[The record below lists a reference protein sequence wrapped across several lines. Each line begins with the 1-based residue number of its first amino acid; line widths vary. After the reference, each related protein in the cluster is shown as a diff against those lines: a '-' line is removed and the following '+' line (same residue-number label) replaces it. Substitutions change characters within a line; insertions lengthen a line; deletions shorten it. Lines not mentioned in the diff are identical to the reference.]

1 MGKNKEV
8 EAGPS
13 SNNTVKDSEEQL
25 VETEEE
31 LSETEE
37 TTVEELINA
46 LEESNRL
53 ASEYLDHLQR
63 LQAEFDNYK
72 KRVEREKAD
81 FIEYSSAGLISEL
94 IDIMENL
101 ERGVSSAKE
110 CGDIDSVVKGME
122 MVSTQLK
129 DILVSRG
136 LKPIEA
142 TGKKFDPHY
151 HEAMMMTPTD
161 EYPYNTVIEE
171 FQRGYMIKDKV
182 LRYSKVRVSV
192 NENNNDNNE

>member
-1 MGKNKEV
+1 MGKNKDVEV
-8 EAGPS
+8 DPL
-13 SNNTVKDSEEQL
+13 SNDTLEDSEEQM
-25 VETEEE
+25 VETEEI
-31 LSETEE
+31 
-37 TTVEELINA
+37 TVEEPISA
-46 LEESNRL
+46 LEESGRL

-72 KRVEREKAD
+72 KRVDREKAEL
-81 FIEYSSAGLISEL
+81 IEYASAELVSEL

-101 ERGVSSAKE
+101 ERGVASAK
-110 CGDIDSVVKGME
+110 GSDDIDSIVKGME

-129 DILVSRG
+129 DILGSRG

-142 TGKKFDPHY
+142 VGKKFDPHY

-171 FQRGYMIKDKV
+171 FQQGYMIKDKV
-182 LRYSKVRVSV
+182 IRYSKVRVSV
-192 NENNNDNNE
+192 NENNSNNSNNS

>member
-1 MGKNKEV
+1 MGKNKDVEV
-8 EAGPS
+8 DPS
-13 SNNTVKDSEEQL
+13 SNDTLEDSEEQM
-25 VETEEE
+25 VETEEI
-31 LSETEE
+31 
-37 TTVEELINA
+37 TVEEPISA
-46 LEESNRL
+46 LEESGRL

-72 KRVEREKAD
+72 KRVDREKAEL
-81 FIEYSSAGLISEL
+81 IEYASAELVSEL

-101 ERGVSSAKE
+101 QRGVASAK
-110 CGDIDSVVKGME
+110 GSDDIDSIVKGME

-129 DILVSRG
+129 DILGSRG

-142 TGKKFDPHY
+142 VGKKFDPHY

-171 FQRGYMIKDKV
+171 FQQGYMMKDKV
-182 LRYSKVRVSV
+182 IRYSKVRVSV
-192 NENNNDNNE
+192 NENNSNNSDNSE

>member
-1 MGKNKEV
+1 MGKNKDVEV
-8 EAGPS
+8 DPL
-13 SNNTVKDSEEQL
+13 SNDTLEDSEEQM
-25 VETEEE
+25 VETEEI
-31 LSETEE
+31 
-37 TTVEELINA
+37 TVEEPISEM
-46 LEESNRL
+46 EESGRL

-72 KRVEREKAD
+72 KRVDREKAEL
-81 FIEYSSAGLISEL
+81 IEYASAELVSEL

-101 ERGVSSAKE
+101 ERGVASAK
-110 CGDIDSVVKGME
+110 GSDDIDSIVKGME

-129 DILVSRG
+129 DILGSRG

-142 TGKKFDPHY
+142 VGKKFDPHY

-171 FQRGYMIKDKV
+171 FQQGYMIKDKV
-182 LRYSKVRVSV
+182 IRYSKVRVSV
-192 NENNNDNNE
+192 NENNSNNSE

>member
-1 MGKNKEV
+1 MGKNKDVEV
-8 EAGPS
+8 DLS
-13 SNNTVKDSEEQL
+13 SNDTVEDSEEQM
-25 VETEEE
+25 VETEEI
-31 LSETEE
+31 
-37 TTVEELINA
+37 TVEEPISV
-46 LEESNRL
+46 LEESGRL

-72 KRVEREKAD
+72 KRVDREKAEL
-81 FIEYSSAGLISEL
+81 IKYASAELVSEL

-101 ERGVSSAKE
+101 ERGVVSAK
-110 CGDIDSVVKGME
+110 GSDDIDSIVKGME

-129 DILVSRG
+129 DILGSRG

-142 TGKKFDPHY
+142 VGKKFDPHY

-171 FQRGYMIKDKV
+171 FQQGYMIKDKV
-182 LRYSKVRVSV
+182 IRYSRVRVSV
-192 NENNNDNNE
+192 NENNNENSE

>member
-1 MGKNKEV
+1 MGKNKDVEV
-8 EAGPS
+8 DPS
-13 SNNTVKDSEEQL
+13 SNDTLEDSEEQM
-25 VETEEE
+25 VETEEI
-31 LSETEE
+31 
-37 TTVEELINA
+37 TVEEPISEM
-46 LEESNRL
+46 EESGRL

-72 KRVEREKAD
+72 KRVDREKAEL
-81 FIEYSSAGLISEL
+81 IEYASAELVSEL

-101 ERGVSSAKE
+101 ERGVASAK
-110 CGDIDSVVKGME
+110 GSDDIDSIVKGME

-129 DILVSRG
+129 DILGSRG

-142 TGKKFDPHY
+142 VGKKFDPHY

-171 FQRGYMIKDKV
+171 FQQGYMIKDKV
-182 LRYSKVRVSV
+182 IRYSKVRVSV
-192 NENNNDNNE
+192 NENNSNNSE

>member
-1 MGKNKEV
+1 MGKNKDVEV
-8 EAGPS
+8 GPS
-13 SNNTVKDSEEQL
+13 SNDTVEDSEEQM
-25 VETEEE
+25 VETEEI
-31 LSETEE
+31 
-37 TTVEELINA
+37 TVEEPISV
-46 LEESNRL
+46 LEESGRL

-72 KRVEREKAD
+72 KRVDREKAEL
-81 FIEYSSAGLISEL
+81 IKYASAELVSEL

-101 ERGVSSAKE
+101 ERGVASAK
-110 CGDIDSVVKGME
+110 GSDDIDSIVKGME

-129 DILVSRG
+129 DILGSRG

-142 TGKKFDPHY
+142 VGKKFDPHY

-171 FQRGYMIKDKV
+171 FQQGYMIKDKV
-182 LRYSKVRVSV
+182 IRYSKVRVSV
-192 NENNNDNNE
+192 NENNNENSE

>member
-1 MGKNKEV
+1 MGKNKDVEV
-8 EAGPS
+8 DPS
-13 SNNTVKDSEEQL
+13 SNDTLEDSEEQM
-25 VETEEE
+25 VETEEI
-31 LSETEE
+31 
-37 TTVEELINA
+37 TVEEPISA
-46 LEESNRL
+46 LEESGRL

-72 KRVEREKAD
+72 KRVDREKAEL
-81 FIEYSSAGLISEL
+81 IEYASAELVSEL

-101 ERGVSSAKE
+101 ERGVASAK
-110 CGDIDSVVKGME
+110 GSDDIDSIVKGME

-129 DILVSRG
+129 DILGSRG

-142 TGKKFDPHY
+142 VGKKFDPHY

-171 FQRGYMIKDKV
+171 FQQGYTIKDKV
-182 LRYSKVRVSV
+182 IRYSKVRVSV
-192 NENNNDNNE
+192 NEKNSNNSE

>member
-1 MGKNKEV
+1 MGKNKDVEV
-8 EAGPS
+8 DPL
-13 SNNTVKDSEEQL
+13 SNDTLEDSEEQM
-25 VETEEE
+25 VETEEI
-31 LSETEE
+31 
-37 TTVEELINA
+37 TVEEPISEI
-46 LEESNRL
+46 EESGRL

-72 KRVEREKAD
+72 KRVDREKAEL
-81 FIEYSSAGLISEL
+81 IEYASAELVSEL

-101 ERGVSSAKE
+101 ERGVASAK
-110 CGDIDSVVKGME
+110 GSDDIDSIVKGME

-129 DILVSRG
+129 DILGSRG

-142 TGKKFDPHY
+142 VGKKFDPHY

-171 FQRGYMIKDKV
+171 FQQGYTIKDKV
-182 LRYSKVRVSV
+182 IRYSKVRVSV
-192 NENNNDNNE
+192 NEKNSNNSE

>member
-1 MGKNKEV
+1 MGKNKDVEV
-8 EAGPS
+8 DPL
-13 SNNTVKDSEEQL
+13 SNDTLEDSEEQM
-25 VETEEE
+25 VETEEI
-31 LSETEE
+31 
-37 TTVEELINA
+37 TVEEPISEM
-46 LEESNRL
+46 EESGRL

-72 KRVEREKAD
+72 KRVDREKAEL
-81 FIEYSSAGLISEL
+81 IEYASAELVSEL

-101 ERGVSSAKE
+101 ERGVASAK
-110 CGDIDSVVKGME
+110 GSDDIDSIVKGME

-129 DILVSRG
+129 DILGSRG

-142 TGKKFDPHY
+142 VGKKFDPHY

-171 FQRGYMIKDKV
+171 FQQGYMIKDKV
-182 LRYSKVRVSV
+182 IRYSKVRVSV
-192 NENNNDNNE
+192 NENNSNNSDNSE

>member
-1 MGKNKEV
+1 MGKNKDVEV
-8 EAGPS
+8 DPS
-13 SNNTVKDSEEQL
+13 SNDTLEDSEEQM
-25 VETEEE
+25 VETEEI
-31 LSETEE
+31 
-37 TTVEELINA
+37 TVEEPISEM
-46 LEESNRL
+46 EESGRL

-72 KRVEREKAD
+72 KRVDREKAEL
-81 FIEYSSAGLISEL
+81 IEYASAELVSEL

-101 ERGVSSAKE
+101 QRGVASAK
-110 CGDIDSVVKGME
+110 GSDDIDSIVKGME

-129 DILVSRG
+129 DILGSRG

-142 TGKKFDPHY
+142 VGKKFDPHY

-171 FQRGYMIKDKV
+171 FQQGYMIKDKV
-182 LRYSKVRVSV
+182 IRYSKVRVSV
-192 NENNNDNNE
+192 NENNSDNSE

>member
-1 MGKNKEV
+1 MGKNKDVEV
-8 EAGPS
+8 GLS
-13 SNNTVKDSEEQL
+13 SNDTVEDSEEQM
-25 VETEEE
+25 VETEEI
-31 LSETEE
+31 
-37 TTVEELINA
+37 TVEEPISA
-46 LEESNRL
+46 LEESGRL

-72 KRVEREKAD
+72 KRVDREKAEL
-81 FIEYSSAGLISEL
+81 IEYASAELVSEL

-101 ERGVSSAKE
+101 ERGVASAKE
-110 CGDIDSVVKGME
+110 SDDINSIVKGME

-129 DILVSRG
+129 DILGSRG

-142 TGKKFDPHY
+142 VGKKFDPHY

-171 FQRGYMIKDKV
+171 FQQGYMIKDKV
-182 LRYSKVRVSV
+182 IRYSRVRVSV
-192 NENNNDNNE
+192 NENNNENSE

>member
-1 MGKNKEV
+1 MGKNKDVEV
-8 EAGPS
+8 DPL
-13 SNNTVKDSEEQL
+13 SNDTVKDSEEQM
-25 VETEEE
+25 V
-31 LSETEE
+31 ETEE
-37 TTVEELINA
+37 TTVEGPISA
-46 LEESNRL
+46 LEESGRL

-72 KRVEREKAD
+72 KRVDREKAEL
-81 FIEYSSAGLISEL
+81 IEYASAELVSEL

-101 ERGVSSAKE
+101 ERGVASAK
-110 CGDIDSVVKGME
+110 GSDDIDSIVKGME

-129 DILVSRG
+129 DILGSRG

-142 TGKKFDPHY
+142 VGKKFDPHY

-171 FQRGYMIKDKV
+171 FQQGYMIKDKV
-182 LRYSKVRVSV
+182 IRYSKVRVSV
-192 NENNNDNNE
+192 NENNSNNSNNSE

>member
-1 MGKNKEV
+1 MGKNKDFEV
-8 EAGPS
+8 DPL
-13 SNNTVKDSEEQL
+13 SNDTLEDSEEQM
-25 VETEEE
+25 VETEEI
-31 LSETEE
+31 
-37 TTVEELINA
+37 TVEEPISEM
-46 LEESNRL
+46 EESGRL

-72 KRVEREKAD
+72 KRVDREKAEL
-81 FIEYSSAGLISEL
+81 IEYASAELVSEL

-101 ERGVSSAKE
+101 ERGVASAK
-110 CGDIDSVVKGME
+110 GSDDIDSIVKGME

-129 DILVSRG
+129 DILGSRG

-142 TGKKFDPHY
+142 VGKKFDPHY

-171 FQRGYMIKDKV
+171 FQQGYMIKDKV
-182 LRYSKVRVSV
+182 IRYSKVRVSV
-192 NENNNDNNE
+192 NENNSNNSE

>member
-1 MGKNKEV
+1 MGKNKDVEV
-8 EAGPS
+8 DPS
-13 SNNTVKDSEEQL
+13 SNDTLEDSEEQM
-25 VETEEE
+25 VETEEI
-31 LSETEE
+31 
-37 TTVEELINA
+37 TVEEPISA
-46 LEESNRL
+46 LEESGRL

-72 KRVEREKAD
+72 KRVDREKAEL
-81 FIEYSSAGLISEL
+81 IEYASAELVSEL

-101 ERGVSSAKE
+101 ERGVASAK
-110 CGDIDSVVKGME
+110 GSDDIDSIVKGME

-129 DILVSRG
+129 DILGSRG

-142 TGKKFDPHY
+142 VGKKFDPHY

-171 FQRGYMIKDKV
+171 FQQGYMIKDKV
-182 LRYSKVRVSV
+182 IRYSKVRVSV
-192 NENNNDNNE
+192 NENNSNNSE

>member
-1 MGKNKEV
+1 MGKNKDVEV
-8 EAGPS
+8 DPL
-13 SNNTVKDSEEQL
+13 SNDTLEDSEEQM
-25 VETEEE
+25 VETEEI
-31 LSETEE
+31 
-37 TTVEELINA
+37 TVEEPISEM
-46 LEESNRL
+46 EESGRL

-72 KRVEREKAD
+72 KRVDREKAEL
-81 FIEYSSAGLISEL
+81 IEYASAELVSEL

-101 ERGVSSAKE
+101 ERGVASAK
-110 CGDIDSVVKGME
+110 GSDDIDSIVKGME

-129 DILVSRG
+129 DILGSRG

-142 TGKKFDPHY
+142 VGKKFDPHY

-171 FQRGYMIKDKV
+171 FQQGYMIKDKV
-182 LRYSKVRVSV
+182 IRYSKVRVSV
-192 NENNNDNNE
+192 NENNNENSE

>member
-1 MGKNKEV
+1 MGKNKDV
-8 EAGPS
+8 EADPS
-13 SNNTVKDSEEQL
+13 SNDTLEDSEEQM
-25 VETEEE
+25 VETEEI
-31 LSETEE
+31 
-37 TTVEELINA
+37 TVEEPISA
-46 LEESNRL
+46 LEESGRL

-72 KRVEREKAD
+72 KRVDREKKEL
-81 FIEYSSAGLISEL
+81 IEYASTELVSEL

-101 ERGVSSAKE
+101 ERGVASAK
-110 CGDIDSVVKGME
+110 GSDDIDSIVKGME

-129 DILVSRG
+129 DILGSRG

-142 TGKKFDPHY
+142 VGKKFDPHY

-171 FQRGYMIKDKV
+171 FQQGYVMKDKV
-182 LRYSKVRVSV
+182 IRYSRVRVSV
-192 NENNNDNNE
+192 NENNNENSE